1 MEKQSAARLNISA
14 IATHAEQIKTQEKYV
29 NTCLVSY
36 ENTAQ
41 IQCHQT
47 KRLPEVTEK

>member
-1 MEKQSAARLNISA
+1 MEKQWAEWLIISA

-41 IQCHQT
+41 SQCHQT